1 MWGRPSTDTA
11 LKEWPGGLTVKY
23 CGFWFPWGQGTR
35 GDRAGAG
42 IEGEAGVG
50 PPREGRGRDSTPV
63 REE

>member
-1 MWGRPSTDTA
+1 M
-11 LKEWPGGLTVKY
+11 KY